1 MKMNLRIKYADGS
14 AAEAKISA
22 ADLVAF
28 EAQFSKSVARF
39 QEEFMLTD
47 IYWLAWHSLKRRDK
61 SIGTFEEWLDV
72 TDPTVEFGED
82 NEIVPL
88 ENNQ

>member
-28 EAQFSKSVARF
+28 EAQFNKSVAKF
-39 QEEFMLTD
+39 QEQFMLTD
-47 IYWLAWHSLKRRDK
+47 VYWLAWHSVKRRDK
-61 SIGTFEEWLDV
+61 NVGTFEEWLDA

-82 NEIVPL
+82 EQIVPL
-88 ENNQ
+88 ESSQ